1 MRKIFSL
8 IMACGLLGSMGCA
21 NIASSMGANTA
32 NTGEAWYVK
41 TVAFNGFILSSKVF
55 YCPAPQGAV
64 AAQCKEAK
72 MVEGAG
78 K

>member
-8 IMACGLLGSMGCA
+8 IVACGLLGSMGCA
-21 NIASSMGANTA
+21 NIGSSMGGNTSM
-32 NTGEAWYVK
+32 TGEAWYVK
-41 TVAFNGFILSSKVF
+41 VTGMGPLILSSKVF
-55 YCPAPQGAV
+55 YCPAPASG

-72 MVEGAG
+72 MVEGAA

>member
-8 IMACGLLGSMGCA
+8 IAACGLIGSVGCA

-32 NTGEAWYVK
+32 QTGEAWYVK
-41 TVAFNGFILSSKVF
+41 TTALGGLILSSKVF
-55 YCPAPQGAV
+55 YCPAPTGGA
-64 AAQCKEAK
+64 AKCTEAK
-72 MVEGAG
+72 MVEGA